1 MVVVEE
7 ILNITRLPLVD
18 WVSVWQSKKEGSQ
31 KWPMEQMVDESL
43 CSSLGIEEERDGESG
58 DLVSPLF
65 TN

>member
-31 KWPMEQMVDESL
+31 KWPTKQMVDESS
-43 CSSLGIEEERDGESG
+43 CSSLGIKEERDGESG